1 MGVRKIVLAFFYLL
15 MTVGMKAQYMEGYST
30 SNYAGVNGVSYNPA
44 SVVDSRTKLDI
55 NFFTASATIDNNFLG
70 LTKNWANPRDSTL
83 FEYAVLN
90 NDGELKNFFITAD
103 VLGPSFLLTLNEKQS
118 IGFTSQFRSLT
129 NFENVSE
136 GFANL
141 YYSNLHNSSFV
152 GNPISS
158 SDMSFEHATWNEY
171 GVVYGHELY
180 RKNHHWA
187 SVGARLKLI
196 QGLQA
201 AAIKMDNLSVEL
213 NSDSTVQ
220 VVGSGVEYLTSS
232 NLNNHLNGNFGDLA
246 NLGVGFD
253 IGFTYE
259 WRPKSDSMDYEMD
272 GKMNPAREM
281 SKHKFRLGFTVSD
294 LGFVSYKTGSSGL
307 LNANSASWN
316 PNTFDLTLL
325 SGFEDAINSEFTSS
339 QEFDSYRMAL
349 PTSVSLQADYNII
362 GGFYINAT
370 YFKSISNKE
379 KVLSVRYKDRLTI
392 TPRWDW
398 KWLGLYMPYS
408 VMEGGESHLGLNVM
422 FGPFL
427 IGTSD
432 IGTYLWKNENYFA
445 NLHVG
450 IKVTSLHR
458 RASDFDND
466 KVSDEFDKCVEI
478 PGIWAFKG
486 CPDRDGDS
494 IPDASDKCPDV
505 PGLKAFKGCP
515 DTDGDGVTDMEDE
528 CPLIPG
534 VIDLHGCPDLDGDG
548 IIDAKDSCP
557 DEIGLAIFNGCPDVD
572 GDSIIDKFDACPEL
586 YGDSLHQGCPDS
598 DGDGVFDNR
607 DSCVATPGERDN
619 NGCPYKDND
628 GDGVINRNDKCP
640 DEFGIASNKGCP
652 LADQD
657 SDGILDKDDD
667 CPKTAGVEI
676 NNGCPVMD
684 DEDEEI
690 IDFAF
695 KNLQFETG
703 KSIIKLESYPSLDA
717 LAEMLV
723 KKKTWK
729 LQLSGHTDDVGNA
742 QDNLVLSKERV
753 EATKKYLSD
762 HGVESSNLLLKYY
775 GESKPIAENSTAE
788 GRQKNRRVEMEIVF
802 E

>member
-1 MGVRKIVLAFFYLL
+1 MGFKRRVLTFLYLL
-15 MTVGMKAQYMEGYST
+15 MFIAVKAQYMEGYAT
-30 SNYAGVNGVSYNPA
+30 SDYAGVNGISYNPA

-55 NFFTASATIDNNFLG
+55 NFFTVSTTIDNNFLG
-70 LTKNWANPRDSTL
+70 ITKNWANPRDSTL

-90 NDGELKNFFITAD
+90 NDSELKNVFINAD
-103 VLGPSFLLTLNEKQS
+103 VLGPSFLLTLNEKTS

-141 YYSNLHNSSFV
+141 YYSNLYKSSFV

-171 GVVYGHELY
+171 GVVYGQEIY
-180 RKNHHWA
+180 SKNHHWVSA
-187 SVGARLKLI
+187 GARFKLI

-201 AAIKMDNLSVEL
+201 ASIHMENLSVEL

-220 VVGSGVEYLTSS
+220 VKGTGIDYLTSS
-232 NLNNHLNGNFGDLA
+232 NLDNHLQGNLKDLS

-259 WRPKSDSMDYEMD
+259 WRASPDSLDYEMD
-272 GKMNPAREM
+272 GLMNPAREM
-281 SKHKFRLGFTVSD
+281 SKHKFRFGFTLSD
-294 LGFVSYKTGSSGL
+294 VGFVNYKTGSSGVL
-307 LNANSASWN
+307 SANSPSWN
-316 PNTFDLTLL
+316 PNSFDLTLL
-325 SGFEDAINSEFTSS
+325 EGFEDAINSEFSSS
-339 QEFDSYRMAL
+339 QNYSSYKMAL
-349 PTSVSLQADYNII
+349 PTSISFQADYNIAR
-362 GGFYINAT
+362 GFYVNAT
-370 YFKSISNKE
+370 YLKSISNE
-379 KVLSVRYKDRLTI
+379 DKVLSVRYKDRLTV

-398 KWLGLYMPYS
+398 KWLGVYVPYS
-408 VMEGGESHLGLNVM
+408 VVEGGENHLGLNVM

-427 IGTSD
+427 LGTSD
-432 IGTYLWKNENYFA
+432 IGTYLWKKENYYA
-445 NLHVG
+445 NFHFG

-458 RASDFDND
+458 RPNDFDKD
-466 KVSDEFDKCVEI
+466 EVSDEFDKCIET
-478 PGIWAFKG
+478 PGIWAFSG
-486 CPDRDGDS
+486 CPDTDGDS
-494 IPDASDKCPDV
+494 IPDASDKCPNV
-505 PGLKAFKGCP
+505 AGLKAFNGCP
-515 DTDGDGVTDMEDE
+515 DTDQDGVTDMQDE

-534 VIDLHGCPDLDGDG
+534 VIDLHGCPDRDGDG
-548 IIDAKDSCP
+548 IIDAKDACP
-557 DEIGLAIFNGCPDVD
+557 DEIGLSIFNGCPDLD
-572 GDSIIDKFDACPEL
+572 GDSIIDKLDACPEL
-586 YGDSLHQGCPDS
+586 FGDALHQGCPDS
-598 DGDGVFDNR
+598 DLDGVYDNK
-607 DSCVATPGERDN
+607 DSCVMTPGEFDN

-628 GDGVINRNDKCP
+628 GDGVINKTDKCP
-640 DEFGIASNKGCP
+640 EVFGLVNNQGCP

-657 SDGILDKDDD
+657 SDGILDKDDE

-676 NNGCPVMD
+676 NHGCPVIN

-703 KSIIKLESYPSLDA
+703 KSIIKIESYPALDG

-723 KKKTWK
+723 NKTWR

-742 QDNLVLSKERV
+742 QNNLVLSKKRV
-753 EATKKYLSD
+753 ESTKNYLIAR
-762 HGVESSNLLLKYY
+762 GVDPENLILQYF
-775 GESKPIAENSTAE
+775 GESKPIADNKSEA